1 LQDFSFADSSYTRDS
16 LVDED
21 ENESDE
27 SSKSQAPKEPVKL
40 LPKKKKVTGPVAVMA
55 EAVSVLA
62 QLKQRKPSP
71 QIVATPKTALEQ
83 EVDEDL
89 LLEGTLHWS

>member
-1 LQDFSFADSSYTRDS
+1 
-16 LVDED
+16 
-21 ENESDE
+21 
-27 SSKSQAPKEPVKL
+27 
-40 LPKKKKVTGPVAVMA
+40 MA

-71 QIVATPKTALEQ
+71 QIVATPKTAFEQ

-89 LLEGTLHWS
+89 LLEGTDRKEDIRLFVGYGLL

>member
-1 LQDFSFADSSYTRDS
+1 
-16 LVDED
+16 
-21 ENESDE
+21 
-27 SSKSQAPKEPVKL
+27 
-40 LPKKKKVTGPVAVMA
+40 MA

-89 LLEGTLHWS
+89 LLEGTLHHVKQIDNNHCFFLYVW

>member
-1 LQDFSFADSSYTRDS
+1 
-16 LVDED
+16 
-21 ENESDE
+21 
-27 SSKSQAPKEPVKL
+27 
-40 LPKKKKVTGPVAVMA
+40 MA

-71 QIVATPKTALEQ
+71 QIVATPKTAFEQ
-83 EVDEDL
+83 EVDGDL

>member
-1 LQDFSFADSSYTRDS
+1 MFLEF
-16 LVDED
+16 L
-21 ENESDE
+21 
-27 SSKSQAPKEPVKL
+27 PVGLEFFKDHYL
-40 LPKKKKVTGPVAVMA
+40 KTKKKNVTGPVTVMA

-71 QIVATPKTALEQ
+71 QIVATPKTAFEQ